1 MINNRC
7 GNAPVET
14 RTSWRWLSRTKVLRM
29 FQDWMAS
36 FVVHHFFL
44 LMFFSK
50 LFILMLHC
58 CLLHVSAHLNLRRI
72 NTCGHLF
79 QSYWEAPNLSN
90 SRHQL
95 DCWIFSK
102 GEEWFLLVCKFS
114 CKPPSLMVDHGNH
127 SLNWMDLISFI
138 KKHCNYYTSPHLSVT
153 GLSGY

>member
-1 MINNRC
+1 MWNCSSRDQNYSKMIVQNKSTPDISGLNGIFC
-7 GNAPVET
+7 CPPLLSINVLLQAIYLDAP
-14 RTSWRWLSRTKVLRM
+14 
-29 FQDWMAS
+29 
-36 FVVHHFFL
+36 L
-44 LMFFSK
+44 LP
-50 LFILMLHC
+50 
-58 CLLHVSAHLNLRRI
+58 CLLHVSAHLHFRRI

-127 SLNWMDLISFI
+127 SLN
-138 KKHCNYYTSPHLSVT
+138 
-153 GLSGY
+153 